1 MSIRSDSG
9 AARPSFAIAGAT
21 GRVGAELTRLLAEDP
36 VELLALTRLPEAAV
50 LPAGVRAVGVDFER
64 PASLPATLQGV
75 ERLFIAQG
83 SSPNQVAN
91 EIALIDAAVAA
102 GVRHVVKLSAMG
114 PATRLYP
121 MAWHMPI
128 EAHLARQPIASTV
141 LRPSAFT
148 SLLLRAGPLVAAG
161 EWGGAVGSGRTN
173 FVDTRDV
180 AAAARG
186 AVRGSRWRVAAR
198 LSPDGAA
205 CLDCRRDRAGA
216 LRPARSPGRLCAALA
231 GRAARAAAGRR
242 PAALRRGP
250 AGRAR
255 PADARLGH
263 RRDHAHG
270 GGIDGTSAA
279 FADGLAAR
287 EPGSLPPAGG
297 LIPAHQGKTPGASRA
312 GRSFSAARP
321 PKCIERPAGVGGPY
335 LVTPAAA
342 ICCSTN
348 CATSACRRVVG
359 CTVSANM

>member
-9 AARPSFAIAGAT
+9 AVRPSFAIAGAT

-36 VELLALTRLPEAAV
+36 VELLALTRCPEAAV

-64 PASLPATLQGV
+64 PASLPTTLQGV

-102 GVRHVVKLSAMG
+102 GVRHVVKLSVMG

-161 EWGGAVGSGRTN
+161 GWGGAVGSGRTN

-180 AAAARG
+180 AAAARAALFEEVDG
-186 AVRGSRWRVAAR
+186 ESQLAYHLTGPRAWTVDEIARELSGLLDRPVAYAQR
-198 LSPDGAA
+198 SLAEQHALLLAGGLSPFVADLLVG
-205 CLDCRRDRAGA
+205 LDRLMRASGIGETTRTVEELTGRPPRSLTDWLRENLDRF
-216 LRPARSPGRLCAALA
+216 
-231 GRAARAAAGRR
+231 RR
-242 PAALRRGP
+242 PAA
-250 AGRAR
+250 
-255 PADARLGH
+255 
-263 RRDHAHG
+263 
-270 GGIDGTSAA
+270 
-279 FADGLAAR
+279 
-287 EPGSLPPAGG
+287 
-297 LIPAHQGKTPGASRA
+297 
-312 GRSFSAARP
+312 
-321 PKCIERPAGVGGPY
+321 
-335 LVTPAAA
+335 
-342 ICCSTN
+342 
-348 CATSACRRVVG
+348 
-359 CTVSANM
+359 

>member
-36 VELLALTRLPEAAV
+36 VELLALTRCPEAAV

-121 MAWHMPI
+121 IAWHMPI

-173 FVDTRDV
+173 FIDTRDV
-180 AAAARG
+180 AAAARAALFEEVDG
-186 AVRGSRWRVAAR
+186 ESQLAYHLTGPRAWTVDEIARELSGLLDRPVAYAQR
-198 LSPDGAA
+198 SLAEQHALLLAGGLSPFVADLLVG
-205 CLDCRRDRAGA
+205 LDRLMRASGIGETTRTVEELTGRPPRSLTDWLRENLDRF
-216 LRPARSPGRLCAALA
+216 
-231 GRAARAAAGRR
+231 RR
-242 PAALRRGP
+242 PAA
-250 AGRAR
+250 
-255 PADARLGH
+255 
-263 RRDHAHG
+263 
-270 GGIDGTSAA
+270 
-279 FADGLAAR
+279 
-287 EPGSLPPAGG
+287 
-297 LIPAHQGKTPGASRA
+297 
-312 GRSFSAARP
+312 
-321 PKCIERPAGVGGPY
+321 
-335 LVTPAAA
+335 
-342 ICCSTN
+342 
-348 CATSACRRVVG
+348 
-359 CTVSANM
+359 

>member
-9 AARPSFAIAGAT
+9 AVRPSFAIAGAT

-36 VELLALTRLPEAAV
+36 VELLALTRCPEAAV

-64 PASLPATLQGV
+64 PASLPTTLQGV

-161 EWGGAVGSGRTN
+161 GWGGAVGSGRTN

-180 AAAARG
+180 AAAARAALFEEVDG
-186 AVRGSRWRVAAR
+186 ESQLAYHLTGPRAWTVDEIARELSGLLDRPVAYAQR
-198 LSPDGAA
+198 SLAEQHALLLAGGLSPFVADLLVG
-205 CLDCRRDRAGA
+205 LDRLMRASGIGETTRTVEELTGRPPRSLTDWLRENLDRF
-216 LRPARSPGRLCAALA
+216 
-231 GRAARAAAGRR
+231 RR
-242 PAALRRGP
+242 PAA
-250 AGRAR
+250 
-255 PADARLGH
+255 
-263 RRDHAHG
+263 
-270 GGIDGTSAA
+270 
-279 FADGLAAR
+279 
-287 EPGSLPPAGG
+287 
-297 LIPAHQGKTPGASRA
+297 
-312 GRSFSAARP
+312 
-321 PKCIERPAGVGGPY
+321 
-335 LVTPAAA
+335 
-342 ICCSTN
+342 
-348 CATSACRRVVG
+348 
-359 CTVSANM
+359 

>member
-36 VELLALTRLPEAAV
+36 VELLALTRRPEAAV

-64 PASLPATLQGV
+64 PAGLPATLQGV

-180 AAAARG
+180 AAAAR
-186 AVRGSRWRVAAR
+186 
-198 LSPDGAA
+198 
-205 CLDCRRDRAGA
+205 
-216 LRPARSPGRLCAALA
+216 AALFEEVDGESQLVYHLTGPRAWTVDEIARELSGLLDRPVAYAQRSLAEQHALLLA
-231 GRAARAAAGRR
+231 GGLPPFVADLLVGLDRLMRASGIGETTRTVEELTGRPPRSLTDWLRENLDRFRR
-242 PAALRRGP
+242 PAA
-250 AGRAR
+250 
-255 PADARLGH
+255 
-263 RRDHAHG
+263 
-270 GGIDGTSAA
+270 
-279 FADGLAAR
+279 
-287 EPGSLPPAGG
+287 
-297 LIPAHQGKTPGASRA
+297 
-312 GRSFSAARP
+312 
-321 PKCIERPAGVGGPY
+321 
-335 LVTPAAA
+335 
-342 ICCSTN
+342 
-348 CATSACRRVVG
+348 
-359 CTVSANM
+359 

>member
-9 AARPSFAIAGAT
+9 AVRPSFAIAGAT

-36 VELLALTRLPEAAV
+36 VELLALTRCPEAAV

-161 EWGGAVGSGRTN
+161 GWGGAVGSGRTN
-173 FVDTRDV
+173 
-180 AAAARG
+180 
-186 AVRGSRWRVAAR
+186 
-198 LSPDGAA
+198 
-205 CLDCRRDRAGA
+205 
-216 LRPARSPGRLCAALA
+216 
-231 GRAARAAAGRR
+231 
-242 PAALRRGP
+242 
-250 AGRAR
+250 
-255 PADARLGH
+255 
-263 RRDHAHG
+263 
-270 GGIDGTSAA
+270 
-279 FADGLAAR
+279 
-287 EPGSLPPAGG
+287 
-297 LIPAHQGKTPGASRA
+297 
-312 GRSFSAARP
+312 
-321 PKCIERPAGVGGPY
+321 
-335 LVTPAAA
+335 
-342 ICCSTN
+342 
-348 CATSACRRVVG
+348 
-359 CTVSANM
+359 

>member
-9 AARPSFAIAGAT
+9 AVRPSFAIAGAT

-36 VELLALTRLPEAAV
+36 VELLALTRCPEAAV

-161 EWGGAVGSGRTN
+161 GWGGAVGSGRTN

-180 AAAARG
+180 AAAARAALFEEVDG
-186 AVRGSRWRVAAR
+186 ESQLAYHLTGPRAWTVDEIARELSGLLDCPVAYAQR
-198 LSPDGAA
+198 SLAEQHALLLAGGLSPFVADLLVG
-205 CLDCRRDRAGA
+205 LDRLMRASGIGETTRTVEELTGRPPRSLTDWLRENLDRF
-216 LRPARSPGRLCAALA
+216 
-231 GRAARAAAGRR
+231 RR
-242 PAALRRGP
+242 PAA
-250 AGRAR
+250 
-255 PADARLGH
+255 
-263 RRDHAHG
+263 
-270 GGIDGTSAA
+270 
-279 FADGLAAR
+279 
-287 EPGSLPPAGG
+287 
-297 LIPAHQGKTPGASRA
+297 
-312 GRSFSAARP
+312 
-321 PKCIERPAGVGGPY
+321 
-335 LVTPAAA
+335 
-342 ICCSTN
+342 
-348 CATSACRRVVG
+348 
-359 CTVSANM
+359 

>member
-9 AARPSFAIAGAT
+9 AVRPSFAIAGAT

-36 VELLALTRLPEAAV
+36 VELLALTRCPEAAV

-161 EWGGAVGSGRTN
+161 GWGGAVGSGRTN

-180 AAAARG
+180 AAAARAALFEEVDG
-186 AVRGSRWRVAAR
+186 ESQLAYHLTGPRAWTVDEIARELSGLLDRPVAYAQR
-198 LSPDGAA
+198 SLAEQHALLLAGGLSPFVADLLVG
-205 CLDCRRDRAGA
+205 LDRLMRASGIGETTRTVEELTGRPPRSLTDWLRENLDRF
-216 LRPARSPGRLCAALA
+216 
-231 GRAARAAAGRR
+231 RR
-242 PAALRRGP
+242 PAA
-250 AGRAR
+250 
-255 PADARLGH
+255 
-263 RRDHAHG
+263 
-270 GGIDGTSAA
+270 
-279 FADGLAAR
+279 
-287 EPGSLPPAGG
+287 
-297 LIPAHQGKTPGASRA
+297 
-312 GRSFSAARP
+312 
-321 PKCIERPAGVGGPY
+321 
-335 LVTPAAA
+335 
-342 ICCSTN
+342 
-348 CATSACRRVVG
+348 
-359 CTVSANM
+359 